1 MSIFKLSQTF
11 LAFYK
16 RKETPVHSK
25 KVYSKAD
32 EEKEAQDDLT
42 RLFPVMACGEV
53 QEIKQRLI
61 DVRTLYEPRKTQ
73 KIRELLPLLDRLKK
87 QSALFGYPLVSD
99 VSNNMK
105 TIIQRTSSCS
115 RSELT
120 ALYNDALLL
129 QEILWKKVKGDGGE
143 KGRKIL
149 NRLSRLPK

>member
-1 MSIFKLSQTF
+1 
-11 LAFYK
+11 
-16 RKETPVHSK
+16 
-25 KVYSKAD
+25 
-32 EEKEAQDDLT
+32 
-42 RLFPVMACGEV
+42 LFPVMACGEV

-99 VSNNMK
+99 VSNHMK